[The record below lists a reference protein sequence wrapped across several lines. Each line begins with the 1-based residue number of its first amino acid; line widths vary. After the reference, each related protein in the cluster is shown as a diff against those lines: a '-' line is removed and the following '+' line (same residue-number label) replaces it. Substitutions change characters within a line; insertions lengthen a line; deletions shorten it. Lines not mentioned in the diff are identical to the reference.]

1 MAIVLMKSKHSFGIC
16 SVRFKH
22 NNMSVSNSM
31 KFTRIVLFSLGDLNI
46 ESLIDS
52 IIFVLN

>member
-1 MAIVLMKSKHSFGIC
+1 MAIVLMKSKHSFGVC